1 MAETNNEY
9 RFDSVDLILYL
20 WDRKW
25 PIMGIT
31 TVAAIVSIIVA
42 LLIPVKFKSEVILF
56 PAAASSV
63 SHDLLSSNISKKEIL
78 RLGEDEEVEQLLQ
91 VLQSDE
97 IRDRIIEKYDLMNHY
112 QIDSTS
118 KYPITALHKEFS
130 ENISFTP
137 TKFMSVRITV
147 MDTDPKLAAGIANDI
162 SNLVDTI
169 RNKMQTERAYEALH
183 LVEKEYFTQR
193 DQIQQ
198 LEDSLNVL
206 RSFGVVDYESQAEV
220 LTDAYGQAIIQGKN
234 EAARKLETKLDV
246 LAKYGGAYVSIR
258 DYLEFE
264 KKQLSNLKAKYA
276 EALVDATQNLPTKFV
291 VNKAVEA
298 EKKSYPTRWLIV
310 VLSTFSAFILTVLLM
325 VVSDT
330 VLKRLKEIKKA
341 KA

>member
-118 KYPITALHKEFS
+118 KYPFTALHKEFS

-147 MDTDPKLAAGIANDI
+147 MDTDPKMAAGIANDI

-234 EAARKLETKLDV
+234 EAARKLEAKLNV

-330 VLKRLKEIKKA
+330 LLKRLKEIKKA

>member
-1 MAETNNEY
+1 MADTNNEY

-25 PIMGIT
+25 PIIGIT
-31 TVAAIVSIIVA
+31 TVAAIVSVIVA

-97 IRDRIIEKYDLMNHY
+97 IRNRIIEKYDLMNHY

-118 KYPITALHKEFS
+118 KYPFTALHKEFS

-147 MDTDPKLAAGIANDI
+147 MDTDPQMAAGIANDI

-234 EAARKLETKLDV
+234 EAARKLEAKLDI
-246 LAKYGGAYVSIR
+246 LAKYGGSYVSIR

-330 VLKRLKEIKKA
+330 LLKRLKEIKKA

>member
-1 MAETNNEY
+1 
-9 RFDSVDLILYL
+9 
-20 WDRKW
+20 
-25 PIMGIT
+25 
-31 TVAAIVSIIVA
+31 
-42 LLIPVKFKSEVILF
+42 
-56 PAAASSV
+56 
-63 SHDLLSSNISKKEIL
+63 
-78 RLGEDEEVEQLLQ
+78 
-91 VLQSDE
+91 
-97 IRDRIIEKYDLMNHY
+97 
-112 QIDSTS
+112 
-118 KYPITALHKEFS
+118 
-130 ENISFTP
+130 
-137 TKFMSVRITV
+137 
-147 MDTDPKLAAGIANDI
+147 
-162 SNLVDTI
+162 
-169 RNKMQTERAYEALH
+169 
-183 LVEKEYFTQR
+183 VEKEYFTQR